1 MFGYPSV
8 RRSDL
13 AKLDVLETKF
23 EMYEDLSKSMLEKLD
38 NAVNAIQE
46 NSNKIAL
53 VLEKHDNR
61 ISMNEKFDQEQIERI
76 KDLRQEIISVKSS
89 NTLEHSQVIEQ
100 IEKLELRMDSFAKW
114 RWQATAIISFLIFLT
129 AVAPDLLQLVEKFN
143 HPHNSNHTSNL
154 TSFVEKM

>member
-1 MFGYPSV
+1 MFGSNL

-13 AKLDVLETKF
+13 SKLDILETKF

-38 NAVNAIQE
+38 GAVTAIQE

-76 KDLRQEIISVKSS
+76 KDVRQEIISVKAS
-89 NTLEHSQVIEQ
+89 NTLEHAQVVEKIES
-100 IEKLELRMDSFAKW
+100 LESRMDSFAKW
-114 RWQATAIISFLIFLT
+114 RWQATAIIGFLVFLT
-129 AVAPDLLQLVEKFN
+129 TIAPDLVELFNKFN
-143 HPHNSNHTSNL
+143 TNNHHTSI
-154 TSFVEKM
+154 SGFVEKM

>member
-1 MFGYPSV
+1 MFGNPSV

-38 NAVNAIQE
+38 GAVTAIQE

-61 ISMNEKFDQEQIERI
+61 IAMNEKFDQEQIERI
-76 KDLRQEIISVKSS
+76 KDIRQEIISVKAS
-89 NTLEHSQVIEQ
+89 NTLEHAQVVEKIES
-100 IEKLELRMDSFAKW
+100 LELRMESFAKW
-114 RWQATAIISFLIFLT
+114 RWQATAIIGCLVFLATIG
-129 AVAPDLLQLVEKFN
+129 PDLLQLFEKFN
-143 HPHNSNHTSNL
+143 HNHSNHISNV
-154 TSFVEKM
+154 TTFVEKM